1 MPAEESF
8 YTLVSLVKNYGFR
21 QFFAV
26 GREELRLEMIAFTF
40 LLEMVEPKIARRFVS
55 FSRLDLAVG
64 FECSRVFRPPQREF
78 EIGTTEYLFSWLS
91 SFFLSVLPLPTV
103 LRLVDVFLLDPKT
116 RYRAPLTILHLA
128 QFPDLDQFP
137 SRDSVLNYLL
147 APPPTAF
154 SPAILIPAISNYKLS
169 DDKVHKAI
177 KRAAQEMLA
186 PRN

>member
-8 YTLVSLVKNYGFR
+8 WTLISLVRNYGFR

-26 GREELRLEMIAFTF
+26 GREELRLETIAFTF

-55 FSRLDLAVG
+55 PLSSSDYLTSADDT
-64 FECSRVFRPPQREF
+64 CSQREL
-78 EIGTTEYLFSWLS
+78 EINTFDYLFSWLS
-91 SFFLSVLPLPTV
+91 TFFLSVLPLPTV
-103 LRLVDVFLLDPKT
+103 QRVLEIFLLDPKI
-116 RYRAPLTILHLA
+116 RYRAPLAILSLA
-128 QFPDLDQFP
+128 HYTDSDVFP

-154 SPAILIPAISNYKLS
+154 SPTILIPAINNYKLS

-177 KRAAQEMLA
+177 KKAAQEMLS